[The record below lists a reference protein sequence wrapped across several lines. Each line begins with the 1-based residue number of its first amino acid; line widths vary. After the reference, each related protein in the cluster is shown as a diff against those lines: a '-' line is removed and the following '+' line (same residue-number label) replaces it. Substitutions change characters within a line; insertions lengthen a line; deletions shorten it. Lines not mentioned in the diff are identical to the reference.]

1 MLAMQTPV
9 CAVVG
14 MGPGNGA
21 SLAKR
26 WAAEGYQVALLSR
39 DQHRLLEWEAKV
51 PGSKAIACDIADP
64 ESARRAFLTIRSEM
78 GPVDTLLYN
87 AGSGTWGS
95 LEELDSGALEEAL
108 RVNVTGL
115 FLAAKQ
121 VVPAML
127 EAGHGVIGITGASAA
142 WRGRPKTLAFAAAKA
157 AQRSVAQ
164 SLARDLGPRG
174 IHVFYMIVDGVVD
187 LPRTRQMMK
196 DKPDEFFLRPDDIA
210 RSAWS
215 IAGQPRSAWT
225 FELDLRPFAESW

>member
-1 MLAMQTPV
+1 MQTPV
-9 CAVVG
+9 CALVG

-26 WAAEGYQVALLSR
+26 WASEGYRVALLGRSEY
-39 DQHRLLEWEAKV
+39 RLLEWEARI
-51 PGSKAIACDIADP
+51 PDSRAIPCDAADP
-64 ESARRAFLTIRSEM
+64 DSVRGAFTRIRNEM

-87 AGSGTWGS
+87 TGSGTWGS
-95 LEELDSGALEEAL
+95 LEELDENVLEDVI
-108 RVNVTGL
+108 RVNVMGL
-115 FLAAKQ
+115 FVAAKQ

-127 EAGHGVIGITGASAA
+127 EAGRGVIGITGASAA
-142 WRGRPKTLAFAAAKA
+142 WRGRPQTLAFAAAKA

-174 IHVFYMIVDGVVD
+174 VHVFYVIIDGVVD

-210 RSAWS
+210 RSAW
-215 IAGQPRSAWT
+215 AVAEQPRSAWT
-225 FELDLRPFAESW
+225 FEIDLRPFAERW

>member
-1 MLAMQTPV
+1 MQKPV
-9 CAVVG
+9 CTVVG

-26 WAAEGYQVALLSR
+26 WASEGYRVALLSR
-39 DQHRLLEWEAKV
+39 DRNRLLEWQAEI
-51 PGSKAIACDIADP
+51 PGSRAMPCDAADP
-64 ESARRAFLTIRSEM
+64 ESLRRAFTTIRSEM
-78 GPVDTLLYN
+78 GPIDTLLYN

-95 LEELDSGALEEAL
+95 LDELDELALENAM

-115 FLAAKQ
+115 FVAAKQ

-127 EAGHGVIGITGASAA
+127 EAGRGVIGITGASAA

-157 AQRSVAQ
+157 GQRSVAQ

-174 IHVFYMIVDGVVD
+174 IHVFYMIIDGVVD
-187 LPRTRQMMK
+187 LPRTRQMMR

-210 RSAWS
+210 RSAW
-215 IAGQPRSAWT
+215 AVAQQRKSAWT
-225 FELDLRPFAESW
+225 FEIDLRPFGESW